1 MAAPHWGLPLPAAMT
16 LPPQQPRHLSNAPPP
31 PPPVPPAVAKVGLHH
46 GHPLSQLPGPPP
58 QWQGGAEGCMKT
70 WLRAKAE
77 EEKRRQE
84 EERTKQESYLLEQ
97 RKLEAEMLRTS
108 LDRGIPPPI
117 VPFVFA
123 GMGGTLSEAA
133 LELAK
138 QNLSSPAPG
147 QTRQLM
153 AHHAE
158 RSPEQRSPQSQCYM
172 SYAPVPS
179 TPSSASSFHGCITD
193 SGSPTTK
200 GTPHTMSSTGS
211 TGRPVAPT
219 SHLPS
224 INTSAAQGGP
234 LPPHQPQQIAQ
245 PPPQHPQQ
253 VQQPSSAQQKS
264 QASPGIFFHH
274 WQPPSSHI
282 VGPSQSTSAS
292 GAANMS
298 KRKRDSL

>member
-1 MAAPHWGLPLPAAMT
+1 
-16 LPPQQPRHLSNAPPP
+16 
-31 PPPVPPAVAKVGLHH
+31 
-46 GHPLSQLPGPPP
+46 
-58 QWQGGAEGCMKT
+58 
-70 WLRAKAE
+70 
-77 EEKRRQE
+77 
-84 EERTKQESYLLEQ
+84 
-97 RKLEAEMLRTS
+97 MLRTS

-147 QTRQLM
+147 QSRQLM

-158 RSPEQRSPQSQCYM
+158 RSPEQRSPQSQ
-172 SYAPVPS
+172 SYASYASVPS
-179 TPSSASSFHGCITD
+179 TPRSASSFHSCITY

-200 GTPHTMSSTGS
+200 GTAHTMSSTCL
-211 TGRPVAPT
+211 TGGPVAPT

-224 INTSAAQGGP
+224 INNLSPQGGP
-234 LPPHQPQQIAQ
+234 PPHQIAPP
-245 PPPQHPQQ
+245 PPPQHRQQ

-264 QASPGIFFHH
+264 QASPDICFHH

-282 VGPSQSTSAS
+282 VGPSQSASAS